1 MSGSPS
7 KQPIEP
13 KRLELSV
20 NQEDGSLLTAPL
32 STVLLAATD
41 GLYTD
46 LYNAA
51 HGEFDVTTAAQQ
63 GEGDDDDAPAAVA
76 TVTTTK
82 KERMSNLS
90 FAQRRHELAWRLVQ
104 HGKGLTHVAALT
116 AANASTDFSTAT
128 RVSTKALQHART
140 AWVQADEAQDALYF
154 FHAQLFPA
162 RQSPHDVYGALDVQL
177 IGQWLDMPTDLR
189 LTTDRFNTSR
199 EARWS
204 SKEVTERWQMAVRN
218 KLLTGEVAW
227 MRRRRQQQ
235 PTTTNEPLWNVSLK
249 GGIVRLTHGT
259 PKAIGGGGGP
269 DQAPPVYPIVALL
282 TVLST
287 STPSQWSLL
296 SVEVRATPKT
306 GESNHQLE
314 ASNRQRYNLHRLSAL
329 AMAKEEAQIRKLNKA
344 DEEEAEAE
352 ASNSDTASADAIM
365 MHGDVKA
372 AVTTTN
378 AATILTTE
386 VQRMARPLNRLFE
399 VVHTFALSWQ
409 LEILSAQ
416 AQTLKRGN
424 WAAGGKQPIVVTPVS
439 FTEPNSS
446 SNTNNNNNINNN
458 SSSGGTN
465 SKNNASGGNASNS
478 TGNNNSNN
486 QNNSNNTV
494 IGVVSMSFWRVDDQY
509 GPPYMGDLYLK
520 DNTQSSQSQNNSES
534 YDETRNEITPPV
546 TNQLTLSIRAET
558 NVGIRV
564 SLSGGMP
571 KSQIEQPH
579 IQATLQEL
587 LDAAANPFALSA
599 SGALLAATRLCAEQ
613 KCHAIV
619 RALQPSVSDSTA
631 QVLPSW
637 MHLKVERT
645 CIAVFARIIY
655 HGVPLDDQAPMVEL
669 FRLTCDARTGSFMCT
684 FARSTTLLRM
694 LACNDIRASESTT
707 LRIMALP
714 PRRRRV
720 AGVNSIAKIVRDAL
734 DGLTRSMNAL
744 GYRTGVGGIWKDRD
758 GMSASLRQRAIQS
771 ACGDARVAL
780 IKSCGIVALYGLSA
794 LALGVATGVTV
805 THDMAGDPLGKVDGV
820 PLLNAPPLSVLL
832 DQQLMENESK
842 TADGEKKKT
851 SYIEQQLFAIGCA
864 VSAENLTLY
873 PMDISVHLDTPV
885 AAPRRVN
892 SVLVKLKA
900 VVDEDESP
908 NDVYPA
914 KRQKISVDNGRT
926 TAGPRM
932 QELSAEVERFATLLS
947 NEID

>member
-32 STVLLAATD
+32 SSVLLAATD

-51 HGEFDVTTAAQQ
+51 HGELDVTTAAQQ
-63 GEGDDDDAPAAVA
+63 GEGEDDNDAAAAAADAAASGAIA
-76 TVTTTK
+76 TSTK

-116 AANASTDFSTAT
+116 AANASTDFATAT

-177 IGQWLDMPTDLR
+177 IGKWLDMPTDLR
-189 LTTDRFNTSR
+189 LTVDRFNTSR

-204 SKEVTERWQMAVRN
+204 SKEVAERWQMAVRN

-227 MRRRRQQQ
+227 MRRLQQQ
-235 PTTTNEPLWNVSLK
+235 QQKPSSSITSMTVPKPLWNVSLK
-249 GGIVRLTHGT
+249 GGLVRLTHGT
-259 PKAIGGGGGP
+259 PKIVGGP
-269 DQAPPVYPIVALL
+269 QQQQLPQQQQAPVYPIEALL

-296 SVEVRATPKT
+296 SIEVRAQPKT

-314 ASNRQRYNLHRLSAL
+314 ASLRQRYNLHRLAAL
-329 AMAKEEAQIRKLNKA
+329 AMAKEEARARKLATEKETKEDETAAAAIAANTDHSTDA
-344 DEEEAEAE
+344 DNDKQAQKQPM
-352 ASNSDTASADAIM
+352 N
-365 MHGDVKA
+365 GDSKP
-372 AVTTTN
+372 
-378 AATILTTE
+378 AATVASSTAADDNTLSHELIA
-386 VQRMARPLNRLFE
+386 MARPLNRLFE

-416 AQTLKRGN
+416 AQALKRGN
-424 WAAGGKQPIVVTPVS
+424 WAAGGKQPIVVTPVEFS
-439 FTEPNSS
+439 EPNVQH
-446 SNTNNNNNINNN
+446 TNVNATGI
-458 SSSGGTN
+458 GAATTDTN
-465 SKNNASGGNASNS
+465 AATKK
-478 TGNNNSNN
+478 TP
-486 QNNSNNTV
+486 NNT

-520 DNTQSSQSQNNSES
+520 DGKVSQQQNAGGVEIC
-534 YDETRNEITPPV
+534 DEITPPV
-546 TNQLTLSIRAET
+546 TNQLTLSIRAEA

-571 KSQIEQPH
+571 RVSQNKGEDAQDLPH

-587 LDAAANPFALSA
+587 LDSAANPFALSA

-619 RALQPSVSDSTA
+619 RALQPPPLDAASTQQQ

-637 MHLKVERT
+637 MHLTVDRT
-645 CIAVFARIIY
+645 CIAVRARVAY
-655 HGVPLDDQAPMVEL
+655 HGIPSDDNKHAPMVEL
-669 FRLTCDARTGSFMCT
+669 FRLTCDARTGMFVCM
-684 FARSTTLLRM
+684 FARSTNLLRL

-707 LRIMALP
+707 LRIMSLP
-714 PRRRRV
+714 PKRRRV
-720 AGVNSIAKIVRDAL
+720 AGANSIAKIVRDAL

-744 GYRTGVGGIWKDRD
+744 GYRTGVGGLWKDRD
-758 GMSASLRQRAIQS
+758 GMAASLRQRAIQS
-771 ACGDARVAL
+771 ACADARVAL
-780 IKSCGIVALYGLSA
+780 IKACGISAMYGLSA

-805 THDMAGDPLGKVDGV
+805 THDM
-820 PLLNAPPLSVLL
+820 
-832 DQQLMENESK
+832 
-842 TADGEKKKT
+842 
-851 SYIEQQLFAIGCA
+851 
-864 VSAENLTLY
+864 
-873 PMDISVHLDTPV
+873 
-885 AAPRRVN
+885 
-892 SVLVKLKA
+892 
-900 VVDEDESP
+900 
-908 NDVYPA
+908 
-914 KRQKISVDNGRT
+914 
-926 TAGPRM
+926 
-932 QELSAEVERFATLLS
+932 
-947 NEID
+947 